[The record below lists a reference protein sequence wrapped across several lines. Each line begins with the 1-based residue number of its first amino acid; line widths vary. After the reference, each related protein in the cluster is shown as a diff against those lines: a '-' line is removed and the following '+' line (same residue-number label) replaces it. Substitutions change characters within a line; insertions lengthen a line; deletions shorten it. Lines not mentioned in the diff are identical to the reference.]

1 MSEMMVCKECNS
13 KSELVFCPKCGQILD
28 ESIEDKSLLEKSQ
41 KELKDFIAS
50 INTPTQPITAP
61 NKAAQKYFD
70 SVNEIKQLLKV
81 ANKEWQNPVLKRFA
95 DEAEGFLAQED
106 YLEIA
111 FIGTIKAGKSTL
123 INAMLKQEFASTAV
137 TPETATLTKFT
148 YSKTPKMKIS
158 FYSKKEWDELWSDAL
173 KSGALFKKQYDE
185 LNAQS
190 LKDEFIGRNP
200 QEEAFSEEALE
211 RYTSSRRA
219 EHFFIKEVLISYPEF
234 PYEKNIMFVDTPGLD
249 DPVPYRSQITKDYIS
264 RAKVVFVCNSV
275 KAMQSNEMRTIFGAF
290 DQTGGEVQ
298 KVYVIGTHYDNL
310 NEPKED
316 WAKQK
321 AEWSKYLTSED
332 IKIKNHFYYTKEL
345 ADKNIIATSA
355 YAALLCELYKQ
366 GKLDEKR
373 KQHLE
378 DLSHKLFRNTNIDA
392 NLEAL
397 LDFAN
402 VNAIYERISK
412 DILDRVQEYFISG
425 IKANYENIKAKIK
438 DYFTQDISKGNETY
452 SALSLGLD
460 EINKQIEE
468 GKRELEELES
478 KQEELEEFI
487 SEFGENA
494 RSMKKEL
501 KAQIKKMI
509 KGV

>member
-1 MSEMMVCKECNS
+1 MVCKECNS
-13 KSELVFCPKCGQILD
+13 KSEVVFCPKCAQILD
-28 ESIEDKSLLEKSQ
+28 DSIEDKSLLEKSQ

-50 INTPTQPITAP
+50 INTPLSPITAP

-81 ANKEWQNPVLKRFA
+81 ANKEWQNPILNRFA

-185 LNAQS
+185 LNAEAF
-190 LKDEFIGRNP
+190 KNEFIGRKP

-249 DPVPYRSQITKDYIS
+249 DPVPYRSKITKDYIS
-264 RAKVVFVCNSV
+264 RATVVFVCNSV
-275 KAMQSNEMRTIFGAF
+275 KVMQSNEMRTIFGAF

-310 NEPKED
+310 NEPKEE

-332 IKIKNHFYYTKEL
+332 SKKNRSCYTKEL

-355 YAALLCELYKQ
+355 YTALLCELYKQ
-366 GKLDEKR
+366 GKLDEKG
-373 KQHLE
+373 KQRLE
-378 DLSHKLFRNTNIDA
+378 TLSHKLFRNTNIEA

-397 LDFAN
+397 LHFAN
-402 VNAIYERISK
+402 VNAIYKRISE
-412 DILDRVQEYFISG
+412 DILDNAQEYVIGS
-425 IKANYENIKAKIK
+425 IKAKYENLKANIK
-438 DYFTQDISKGNETY
+438 EYFTQDISKESEAY
-452 SALSLGLD
+452 SSLSLGLD

-478 KQEELEEFI
+478 KQDELEELV
-487 SEFGENA
+487 SEFDNSAET
-494 RSMKKEL
+494 MKKEL
-501 KAQIKKMI
+501 QSQIEKMI
-509 KGV
+509 KGEV